1 MSEFTPVLITLP
13 NATAPALSAEILPYG
28 LFVRS
33 IYVVADGKTHVRDI
47 VVNPF
52 DPKEN
57 AKGRSFLNPVVGRY
71 TNRVPAEK
79 MTVERLGAKAEVTPI
94 ATESPTVS
102 LHGGPKG
109 FDIAIWEHVPVKQ
122 ATLFSSSETEA
133 LPEGSA
139 AIFRHISP
147 DGDEGYPGK
156 LTTEVLFAIVPPS
169 KNQPFQLGSVL
180 IVYRYKVEGKDGAD
194 IVTPVNLTH
203 HWGFNL
209 DASLTAPGE
218 PTPDVKSQLLTIKA
232 ENTLELDSVGLA
244 TGKLSPT
251 AGTPYEHNDTPIGQN
266 FPSKGYDEFY
276 LINPVAPPDAQP
288 TRLSLS
294 NVGGTNLVEPLLTS
308 GPGNHPVV
316 LRSTKTGLKLG
327 FDSNREFEHGRVF
340 NSGRPI
346 RLTVRE
352 LVRRSM
358 EDPRMERDTRRM
370 VSVKVHC
377 VGAIVSYY
385 AITAGAFLE
394 FHDPLA
400 AWLHSY
406 GAEPH
411 VIDTLLHSSEL
422 GHAYVRL
429 DVLYEKP

>member
-33 IYVVADGKTHVRDI
+33 IYVVADGKTHDI

-57 AKGRSFLNPVVGRY
+57 ANGRAFLNPVVGRY
-71 TNRVPAEK
+71 TNRVPAK
-79 MTVERLGAKAEVTPI
+79 TMTVEKLGARAEVTPI

-109 FDIAIWEHVPVKQ
+109 FDTAIWKHIPTKE
-122 ATLFSSSETEA
+122 ATLFSSSEVEA

-139 AIFRHISP
+139 AVFRHISP

-156 LTTEVLFAIVPPS
+156 LTNEVLFAIVPPAKGQSS
-169 KNQPFQLGSVL
+169 KLGSML
-180 IVYRYKVEGKDGAD
+180 IVYRYKVEGKDGAA

-218 PTPDVKSQLLTIKA
+218 PTPDVKTQLLTIKA

-251 AGTPYEHNDTPIGQN
+251 AGTPYEHNDTPIGHN
-266 FPSKGYDEFY
+266 FPAKGYDEFY
-276 LINPVAPPDAQP
+276 LINPVAPPGAQP
-288 TRLSLS
+288 TRVALS
-294 NVGGTNLVEPLLTS
+294 NIGGTNLVQPLLAS
-308 GPGNHPVV
+308 GPDSHPVV

-327 FDSNREFEHGRVF
+327 FDSNQAGVQLWTSNSLDGSGTRKKIHGGSADGTGYTAR
-340 NSGRPI
+340 
-346 RLTVRE
+346 
-352 LVRRSM
+352 
-358 EDPRMERDTRRM
+358 
-370 VSVKVHC
+370 
-377 VGAIVSYY
+377 
-385 AITAGAFLE
+385 AGAFLE

-422 GHAYVRL
+422 GHAYVRV
-429 DVLYEKP
+429 DVSYERP

>member
-13 NATAPALSAEILPYG
+13 SASLSAEILPYG

-33 IYVVADGKTHVRDI
+33 INVVAGGKTHDI

-57 AKGRSFLNPVVGRY
+57 GKARGWLNPVVGRY
-71 TNRVPAEK
+71 TNRVPAK
-79 MTVERLGAKAEVTPI
+79 TMTVEKLGAKAEVTPI

-109 FDIAIWEHVPVKQ
+109 FDIAIWEHIPTKE
-122 ATLFSSSETEA
+122 ATLFSSSEAEA

-139 AIFRHISP
+139 AVFRHISP

-156 LTTEVLFAIVPPS
+156 LTSEVLFAIVPPAKDQTS
-169 KNQPFQLGSVL
+169 KVGSVL
-180 IVYRYKVEGKDGAD
+180 AVYRYKVEGKDGAA

-251 AGTPYEHNDTPIGQN
+251 AGTPYEHNDTPIGHN
-266 FPSKGYDEFY
+266 FPAKGYDEFY
-276 LINPVAPPDAQP
+276 LINPVAPPGAQP
-288 TRLSLS
+288 TRVSLS
-294 NVGGTNLVEPLLTS
+294 NVGETNLVQPLLAS
-308 GPGNHPVV
+308 GADNHPVV
-316 LRSTKTGLKLG
+316 LRSTRTGLKLG
-327 FDSNREFEHGRVF
+327 FDSNQAGVQLWTSNSLDGSGTRKKIHGG
-340 NSGRPI
+340 SADG
-346 RLTVRE
+346 TGY
-352 LVRRSM
+352 
-358 EDPRMERDTRRM
+358 TA
-370 VSVKVHC
+370 H
-377 VGAIVSYY
+377 
-385 AITAGAFLE
+385 AGAFLE

-406 GAEPH
+406 GASPH

-429 DVLYEKP
+429 DVSYEKP

>member
-1 MSEFTPVLITLP
+1 MSEFTPVSITLP
-13 NATAPALSAEILPYG
+13 GASLSAEILPYG

-33 IYVVADGKTHVRDI
+33 INVVADGKTHDI

-57 AKGRSFLNPVVGRY
+57 AKGRAFLNPVVGRY
-71 TNRVPAEK
+71 TNRVPAK
-79 MTVERLGAKAEVTPI
+79 TMTVEKQGAKAEVTPI

-109 FDIAIWEHVPVKQ
+109 FDIAIWEHIPTKEAV
-122 ATLFSSSETEA
+122 LFSPAEARA

-139 AIFRHISP
+139 AVFRHISP

-156 LTTEVLFAIVPPS
+156 LTTEVLFAIAPPPQ
-169 KNQPFQLGSVL
+169 NQASQVGSVL
-180 IVYRYKVEGKDGAD
+180 IVYRYKVEGKDGAAT
-194 IVTPVNLTH
+194 VTPVNLTH

-209 DASLTAPGE
+209 DASLTPPGE
-218 PTPDVKSQLLTIKA
+218 PTPDVKTQLLTIKA

-251 AGTPYEHNDTPIGQN
+251 AGTPYEHNDTPIGHN
-266 FPSKGYDEFY
+266 FPAKGYDEFY
-276 LINPVAPPDAQP
+276 LINPVAPSGAQP
-288 TRLSLS
+288 TRVPLSS
-294 NVGGTNLVEPLLTS
+294 IAGINLVQPLLVS
-308 GPGNHPVV
+308 GPDNHPVV
-316 LRSTKTGLKLG
+316 LRSTKTGLRLG
-327 FDSNREFEHGRVF
+327 LDSNQAGVQLWTSNSLDGSGTRKKIHGG
-340 NSGRPI
+340 SADG
-346 RLTVRE
+346 TGY
-352 LVRRSM
+352 
-358 EDPRMERDTRRM
+358 TA
-370 VSVKVHC
+370 H
-377 VGAIVSYY
+377 
-385 AITAGAFLE
+385 AGAFLE

-406 GAEPH
+406 GANPH

>member
-1 MSEFTPVLITLP
+1 MSEFTPVTITLP
-13 NATAPALSAEILPYG
+13 NSSSPALSAEILPYG
-28 LFVRS
+28 LFVRA
-33 IYVVADGKTHVRDI
+33 IYVVADGKTHDI

-57 AKGRSFLNPVVGRY
+57 ANGRGFLNPVVGRY
-71 TNRVPAEK
+71 TNRVPAK
-79 MTVERLGAKAEVTPI
+79 TMTVEKLGAKAEVAPI

-109 FDIAIWEHVPVKQ
+109 FDVAIWEHIPTKEAV
-122 ATLFSSSETEA
+122 LFSPAEAGA

-139 AIFRHISP
+139 AVFRHISP
-147 DGDEGYPGK
+147 NGDEGYPGK
-156 LTTEVLFAIVPPS
+156 LTTEVLFAIVSPA
-169 KNQPFQLGSVL
+169 KNQPSQLGSVL
-180 IVYRYKVEGKDGAD
+180 IVYRYKVEGKDGAA

-209 DASLTAPGE
+209 DASLTPPGE
-218 PTPDVKSQLLTIKA
+218 PTPDVKAQLLTIKA

-251 AGTPYEHNDTPIGQN
+251 AGTPYEHNDTPIGHN
-266 FPSKGYDEFY
+266 FPAKGYDEFY
-276 LINPVAPPDAQP
+276 LINPVAPPEAHP
-288 TRLSLS
+288 TRVPLS
-294 NVGGTNLVEPLLTS
+294 NIAGTNLVQPLLVS
-308 GPGNHPVV
+308 GPDNHPVV

-327 FDSNREFEHGRVF
+327 LDSNQAGVQLWTSNSLDGSGTRKKIHGG
-340 NSGRPI
+340 SADGKGY
-346 RLTVRE
+346 TA
-352 LVRRSM
+352 
-358 EDPRMERDTRRM
+358 
-370 VSVKVHC
+370 H
-377 VGAIVSYY
+377 
-385 AITAGAFLE
+385 AGAFLE

-406 GAEPH
+406 GANPH

-429 DVLYEKP
+429 DVSYEKP

>member
-28 LFVRS
+28 LFVRA
-33 IYVVADGKTHVRDI
+33 IYVVADGKTHDI

-57 AKGRSFLNPVVGRY
+57 GNSRAFLNPVVGRY
-71 TNRVPAEK
+71 TNRVPAK
-79 MTVERLGAKAEVTPI
+79 PMTVEKLGAKAEVTPI

-109 FDIAIWEHVPVKQ
+109 FDVAIWEHIPTKEAV
-122 ATLFSSSETEA
+122 LFSSAEAGA

-139 AIFRHISP
+139 AVFRHISP

-156 LTTEVLFAIVPPS
+156 LTTEVLFAIAPPA
-169 KNQPFQLGSVL
+169 KNQPSQVGSVL
-180 IVYRYKVEGKDGAD
+180 IIYRYKIEGKDGAAT
-194 IVTPVNLTH
+194 VTPVNLTH

-209 DASLTAPGE
+209 DASLTPPGE
-218 PTPDVKSQLLTIKA
+218 PTPDVKTQLLTIKA
-232 ENTLELDSVGLA
+232 DNTLELDSVGLA

-251 AGTPYEHNDTPIGQN
+251 AGTPYEHNDTPIGHN
-266 FPSKGYDEFY
+266 FPAKGYDEFY
-276 LINPVAPPDAQP
+276 LINPVAPPGAQP
-288 TRLSLS
+288 TRVPLS
-294 NVGGTNLVEPLLTS
+294 NIAGTNFVQPLLVS
-308 GPGNHPVV
+308 APDNHPVV

-327 FDSNREFEHGRVF
+327 LESNQAGVQLWTSNSLDGSGTRKKIHGG
-340 NSGRPI
+340 SADG
-346 RLTVRE
+346 TGY
-352 LVRRSM
+352 
-358 EDPRMERDTRRM
+358 TA
-370 VSVKVHC
+370 H
-377 VGAIVSYY
+377 
-385 AITAGAFLE
+385 AGAFLE

-400 AWLHSY
+400 AWLHDY
-406 GAEPH
+406 GANPH

-429 DVLYEKP
+429 DVSYEKP

>member
-33 IYVVADGKTHVRDI
+33 IYVVADGKTHDI

-57 AKGRSFLNPVVGRY
+57 SNGRGFLNPVVGRY
-71 TNRVPAEK
+71 TNRVPAK
-79 MTVERLGAKAEVTPI
+79 TMTVEKLGAKAEVTPI

-109 FDIAIWEHVPVKQ
+109 FDIAIWEHIPTKEAV
-122 ATLFSSSETEA
+122 LFSPSEAEA

-139 AIFRHISP
+139 AVFRHISP

-156 LTTEVLFAIVPPS
+156 LTTEVLFAVVPPA
-169 KNQPFQLGSVL
+169 KNKPSQLGSVL
-180 IVYRYKVEGKDGAD
+180 IVYRYKVEGKDGAA

-209 DASLTAPGE
+209 DASLTPSGE
-218 PTPDVKSQLLTIKA
+218 PTPDVKTQLLTIKA
-232 ENTLELDSVGLA
+232 NNTLELDSVGLA
-244 TGKLSPT
+244 TGNLSPT
-251 AGTPYEHNDTPIGQN
+251 AGTPYEHKDTPIGHN
-266 FPSKGYDEFY
+266 FPAKGYERILLDSTNAFLPIFAFTDEFY
-276 LINPVAPPDAQP
+276 LINPVAPPGAQP
-288 TRLSLS
+288 TRVPLS
-294 NVGGTNLVEPLLTS
+294 NIAGTNLVQPLLVS
-308 GPGNHPVV
+308 GPDSHPVV
-316 LRSTKTGLKLG
+316 LRSTKTGLKLEL
-327 FDSNREFEHGRVF
+327 DSNQAGVQLWTSNSLDGSGTRKKIHGG
-340 NSGRPI
+340 SADG
-346 RLTVRE
+346 TGY
-352 LVRRSM
+352 
-358 EDPRMERDTRRM
+358 TA
-370 VSVKVHC
+370 H
-377 VGAIVSYY
+377 
-385 AITAGAFLE
+385 AGAFLE

-406 GAEPH
+406 GANPH
-411 VIDTLLHSSEL
+411 AIDTLLHSSEL

-429 DVLYEKP
+429 DVSYEKP

>member
-33 IYVVADGKTHVRDI
+33 IYVVADGKTHDI

-52 DPKEN
+52 DAKEN

-316 LRSTKTGLKLG
+316 LRSTKTSLKLG
-327 FDSNREFEHGRVF
+327 FDSNQAGVQLWTSNSLDGSGTRKKIHGG
-340 NSGRPI
+340 S
-346 RLTVRE
+346 
-352 LVRRSM
+352 
-358 EDPRMERDTRRM
+358 EDGTGYTA
-370 VSVKVHC
+370 H
-377 VGAIVSYY
+377 
-385 AITAGAFLE
+385 AGAFLE
-394 FHDPLA
+394 FYDPLA